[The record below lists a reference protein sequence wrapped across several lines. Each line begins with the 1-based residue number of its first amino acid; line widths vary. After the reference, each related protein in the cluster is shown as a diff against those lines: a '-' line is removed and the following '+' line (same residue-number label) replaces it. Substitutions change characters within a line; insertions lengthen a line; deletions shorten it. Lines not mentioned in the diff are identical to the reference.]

1 MAGRWLGG
9 RGLQGP
15 HHGTPHFTL
24 QLGGGRGQAQGAGR
38 DECQGPRWRVC
49 MSGAVGNGE
58 DQMCEIPGGGFRG
71 QGRMK
76 YGGPW
81 VVDFGVKKGWSVDF
95 GGPQVLS

>member
-1 MAGRWLGG
+1 
-9 RGLQGP
+9 
-15 HHGTPHFTL
+15 
-24 QLGGGRGQAQGAGR
+24 
-38 DECQGPRWRVC
+38 